1 MARLKA
7 IESRFGFRYGESV
20 PHIHIICLLPFKAR
34 QPLLQW
40 MR

>member
-1 MARLKA
+1 MARLKV
-7 IESRFGFRYGESV
+7 IESRFGFRYGGSV
-20 PHIHIICLLPFKAR
+20 PHIHIICLLPFKVR

>member
-1 MARLKA
+1 MARLKV
-7 IESRFGFRYGESV
+7 IESRFGFRYGGSV
-20 PHIHIICLLPFKAR
+20 PHIDIFCFLPFKVR